1 MLALWGAAGI
11 PSARKTDPL
20 ATWREWANDVR
31 GFAIESG
38 HYLPEENPAAT
49 AKALIEFFK

>member
-1 MLALWGAAGI
+1 
-11 PSARKTDPL
+11 
-20 ATWREWANDVR
+20 VR

-49 AKALIEFFK
+49 VKALLEFFK